1 VELPVEARRDGRP
14 VTEPPTPTL
23 TVAAVARRLGVAPAT
38 LRTWDRRYGLGP
50 SGHTAGSHRRYTP
63 ADVACLVVMRRLTLD
78 GVPPADAARIAR
90 SEAAGSPLTAGQGDL
105 AAPEPRGEEAAGG
118 SGAYGTLHMLEGGE
132 PTRPRWSALDP
143 SIEEDEALAPADTWP
158 PVVLQPGRAPG
169 GGRVMALPRGT
180 PQTRGLARAAMSLDT
195 DECHR
200 LLVTA
205 MRDQGVVGTW
215 QGLVLPVLNAIGERW
230 QASGEGVDVE
240 HLFSE
245 VLLGLLRSVAA
256 TLRRPQNARPVMI
269 GCAEGDYHTLPVHA
283 LAAALAE
290 RGISTRVFGVG
301 MPATH
306 LISAVRRSGPAG
318 VVMYAQLQVSDSSVL
333 AQLRRLRPAP
343 RLIVG
348 GPGWEEIDLP
358 SFAHRASSL
367 AEAVDEAIRSLHL

>member
-1 VELPVEARRDGRP
+1 

-50 SGHTAGSHRRYTP
+50 SSHIAGSHRRYTP

-78 GVPPADAARIAR
+78 GVPPADAAQIAR
-90 SEAAGSPLTAGQGDL
+90 STAAGGAPSASGHGELIAQGISEPPGEEVAAGSETSGTVHVLAGAQ
-105 AAPEPRGEEAAGG
+105 PT
-118 SGAYGTLHMLEGGE
+118 GA
-132 PTRPRWSALDP
+132 RWPALDP
-143 SIEEDEALAPADTWP
+143 SAEGADPFEPSDPWV
-158 PVVLQPGRAPG
+158 PVVLPPGRAPG

-215 QGLVLPVLNAIGERW
+215 QGLALPVLNAIGERW
-230 QASGEGVDVE
+230 QATGEGVDVE

-245 VLLGLLRSVAA
+245 VLLGLLRSIAA
-256 TLRRPQNARPVMI
+256 ALRRPHNARPVMI

-283 LAAALAE
+283 LSAALAE
-290 RGISTRVFGVG
+290 RGISARVFGVG
-301 MPATH
+301 MPDAD

-318 VVMYAQLQVSDSSVL
+318 VVLHAQLPVSDSSVL
-333 AQLRRLRPAP
+333 AELRRLRPAP

-348 GPGWEEIDLP
+348 GPGWEEIDVP
-358 SFAHRASSL
+358 PFAHRAATL
-367 AEAVDEAIRSLHL
+367 AEAVDEAIRSVHL